1 MSLRRRFG
9 SFLPRHDLLTR
20 VALVVFVL
28 LLVVAIVGPYLP
40 LGSPDKVGSGPPVE
54 APSSSFPLGTD
65 QLGRSLLPRLVE
77 GLQATFLVSAIA
89 VLISTVLS
97 VVLALVAA
105 TGPIKGATISRA
117 ADVIFSF
124 PSVLLAM
131 LIVAISG
138 PGSLGV
144 GISIVLIT
152 APLMVLVIRAAALSV
167 VGRDFVTAARV
178 GGAGTT
184 RILGTHVLPNV
195 AGSIAVQATYAFSVG
210 ILIEGT
216 LSFLGFGIQPPS
228 ASLGSLVHE
237 GAPLLAVAPWFVAIP
252 GTVLALAIISV
263 NLLGDGIRDQV
274 VGKR

>member
-9 SFLPRHDLLTR
+9 RFLPRHDLLSR
-20 VALVVFVL
+20 LALAVFLV
-28 LLVVAIVGPYLP
+28 LLVVAVIGPYLP
-40 LGSPDKVGSGPPVE
+40 LGSPDAVGAGPAVQS
-54 APSSSFPLGTD
+54 PSSSFPLGTD

-77 GLQATFLVSAIA
+77 GLGATFLVSAVA
-89 VLISTVLS
+89 VLISTMLS
-97 VVLALVAA
+97 VVLALIAA
-105 TGPIKGATISRA
+105 TGRIKGAAISRG
-117 ADVIFSF
+117 ADVVFSF
-124 PSVLLAM
+124 PPVLLAM

-144 GISIVLIT
+144 GISIILIT

-184 RILGTHVLPNV
+184 RILATHVLPNV
-195 AGSIAVQATYAFSVG
+195 AGPIAVQATYAFSIG

-216 LSFLGFGIQPPS
+216 LSFLGFGIQPPD

-237 GAPLLAVAPWFVAIP
+237 GAPYLSVAPWFVAIP
-252 GTVLALAIISV
+252 GTVLALAIISI